1 MEYLLLGAFVIG
13 LLLFVL
19 SWLRV
24 VFAGFGHHFVTG
36 IVSIVPVLNLLVL
49 PSLWHKVH
57 SWVLAGII
65 GLLVAVGCWFAGAD
79 KHVYRYT
86 HSTGLDLHVPQ
97 NGVGTEGLDL
107 NQNNTAHNISESGDS
122 ATPAAPLPSGK
133 ALPKS
138 ALYSMTYKEADANSL
153 GQYVGHYVR
162 VTRIDRK
169 RVEGKVMGADDRGV
183 VIERRINSGSIEQ
196 KINFS
201 DITHAEVMKKQ

>member
-24 VFAGFGHHFVTG
+24 IFAGFGHHFVTG
-36 IVSIVPVLNLLVL
+36 IVSIVLVLNLLIL

-57 SWVLAGII
+57 SWVLTGII
-65 GLLVAVGCWFAGAD
+65 GLLVAVGCWYAGAD

-86 HSTGLDLHVPQ
+86 HSAGLDLPVTQ
-97 NGVGTEGLDL
+97 NGMGTEGLDL
-107 NQNNTAHNISESGDS
+107 NQNGTTQNISENS
-122 ATPAAPLPSGK
+122 ANTTPAAPLPSGK

-138 ALYSMTYKEADANSL
+138 ALYSMSYKETDANNL
-153 GQYVGHYVR
+153 GQYIGHYVR

-169 RVEGKVMGADDRGV
+169 RIEGKAMGADDRGV
-183 VIERRINSGSIEQ
+183 VIERRINGGSIEQ